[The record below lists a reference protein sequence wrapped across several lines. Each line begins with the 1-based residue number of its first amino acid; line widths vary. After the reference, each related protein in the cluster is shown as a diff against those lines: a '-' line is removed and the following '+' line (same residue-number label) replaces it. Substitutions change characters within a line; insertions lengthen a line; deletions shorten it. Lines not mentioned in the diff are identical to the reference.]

1 MSETPESVFD
11 YHDVNGVLR
20 YQVLRFP
27 NKKFRQRNANG
38 QWSLVGVEPLPY
50 RLPQWINRQAVIIAE
65 GEKDADN
72 LWSYGLPATTNS
84 GGASWPTEIN
94 GYFADMSVFI
104 FPDNDE
110 PGKKRAVNIIANLK
124 DIANSIRI
132 FKIPANAPEKYDATD
147 WLKSFAPNRT

>member
-1 MSETPESVFD
+1 MSEAEAVFD
-11 YHDVNGVLR
+11 YRDAAGILR

-27 NKKFRQRNANG
+27 NKKFRQRNAAG
-38 QWSLVGVEPLPY
+38 QWSLIGVEPLPY
-50 RLPQWINRQAVIIAE
+50 RLPQWIHLNSVIIAE

-84 GGASWPTEIN
+84 GGTSWPCEIN
-94 GYFADMSVFI
+94 KYFNDMHITI

-110 PGKKRAVNIIANLK
+110 AGKKRALSIIENLK

-132 FKIPANAPEKYDATD
+132 FKIPVNAAEKYDATD
-147 WLKSFAPNRT
+147 WLNSFAANRA